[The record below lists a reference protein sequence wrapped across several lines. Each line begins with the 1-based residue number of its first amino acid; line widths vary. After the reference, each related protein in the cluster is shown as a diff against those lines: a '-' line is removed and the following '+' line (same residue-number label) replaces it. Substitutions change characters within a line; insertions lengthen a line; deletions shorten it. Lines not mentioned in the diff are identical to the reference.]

1 MTAMADHACHPRE
14 TAVLAALKAGDEATF
29 AALVDEHTPL
39 MLRLARGMC
48 SDAFRC
54 RGSRARGLDRLHRGL
69 GTIRGEMLAEDLAA
83 PDRRQP
89 GSSARPARASLRH
102 VLVPRGR
109 SVHWNP
115 RQHDRGRSRRLARVG
130 CRLSLPV
137 TSGPGHR
144 RRDAREARDGD
155 RLPPRSPTGCDRA
168 AGCRRLVGERSVHD
182 ARHDR
187 RQPDACCSI
196 GLGGAC
202 GAHSS
207 HISSSLILEL
217 SGAVPRRCNQKN
229 RKETVNR
236 C

>member
-1 MTAMADHACHPRE
+1 M
-14 TAVLAALKAGDEATF
+14 LAALKAGDEATF

-39 MLRLARGMC
+39 MLRLAHAVC

-83 PDRRQP
+83 PDRRRTRLVDE
-89 GSSARPARASLRH
+89 ANAS
-102 VLVPRGR
+102 VAA
-109 SVHWNP
+109 S
-115 RQHDRGRSRRLARVG
+115 RSRPSGTIRSLEPSTTWPRTRGASPVWAG
-130 CRLSLPV
+130 GSPFLSPP
-137 TSGPGHR
+137 GPGRR

-168 AGCRRLVGERSVHD
+168 AGCRRWSASEVCMTLGMTD
-182 ARHDR
+182 ANQRVLLHRAR
-187 RQPDACCSI
+187 RQHA
-196 GLGGAC
+196 

-217 SGAVPRRCNQKN
+217 SGGVPRRCNQKN